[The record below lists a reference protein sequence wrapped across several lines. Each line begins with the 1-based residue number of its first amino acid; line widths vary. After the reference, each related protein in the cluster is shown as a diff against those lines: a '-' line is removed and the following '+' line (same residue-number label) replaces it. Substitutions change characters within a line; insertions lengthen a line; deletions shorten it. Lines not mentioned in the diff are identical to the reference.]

1 MNRIDSKFAELK
13 TKNEKAL
20 IAFITAGDPNLEDT
34 ESFFHSLEETGADL
48 IELGIPFSDPS
59 ADGPVI
65 QRSSERALRAETNLE
80 SVLEL
85 VEKIR
90 IRSQTP
96 IILMGYY
103 NPVLQFGVEKFCIR
117 AAQAGVDG
125 LIVVDLPPEESDE
138 LALPA
143 AKQGLHFIYLLT
155 PTADDSRIQKV
166 KSKAS
171 GFIYFVSVTGI
182 TGSKL
187 PDEKN
192 IKNQI
197 LKIKKNIPLPLCV
210 GFGIQSAEQ
219 AKLFSSFSD
228 GVVVGSALVSIIEE
242 NNSVLACQKLR
253 GKIREIKSSLSLL
266 LRQEA

>member
-1 MNRIDSKFAELK
+1 MNRIDSKFSELK
-13 TKNEKAL
+13 AKGEKAL
-20 IAFITAGDPNLEDT
+20 ITFITAGDSSLEDS
-34 ESFFHSLEETGADL
+34 EKFFHSLEKSGADL

-65 QRSSERALRAETNLE
+65 QRSSERALKKNINLNHIFD
-80 SVLEL
+80 L
-85 VEKIR
+85 VEKLR
-90 IRSQTP
+90 TKSQLP

-103 NPVLQFGVEKFCIR
+103 NPILQFGVDKFCKK

-125 LIVVDLPPEESDE
+125 LIIVDLPPEESDE
-138 LALPA
+138 LYIPA
-143 AKQGLHFIYLLT
+143 AKQGIHFIYLLT
-155 PTADDSRIQKV
+155 PTADDLRIQKV
-166 KSKAS
+166 KEKAK

-192 IKNQI
+192 IKKQI
-197 LKIKKNIPLPLCV
+197 LKIKKKISLPLCV

-228 GVVVGSALVSIIEE
+228 GVVVGSALVSLIEK
-242 NNSVLACQKLR
+242 NDSQSACRQLEQKVF
-253 GKIREIKSSLSLL
+253 EIKSSLSSVVL
-266 LRQEA
+266 